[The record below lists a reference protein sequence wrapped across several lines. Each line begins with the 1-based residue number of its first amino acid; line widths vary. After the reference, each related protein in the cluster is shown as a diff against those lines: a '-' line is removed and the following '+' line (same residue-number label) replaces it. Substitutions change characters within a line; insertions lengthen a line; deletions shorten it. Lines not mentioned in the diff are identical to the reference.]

1 MTHLI
6 KQAALAA
13 ATSALLIMSAGE
25 VKAVGTGTGFFINAK
40 GDIITN
46 NHVIRGY
53 YRYKNGK
60 KVASPC
66 RKIVAYYKHNTYPVR
81 VIASDPHNDLAVLRI
96 SNSGQQKNNLV
107 AYKSSAKPQLARL
120 GWTNI
125 SQALQPGHQI
135 SSRQKQTIS
144 TLNGVEFRYL
154 PISFSSVGNGDK
166 VHVFGFP
173 LSGTLSS
180 QMKVASGSINSTSG
194 YWNNSS
200 GFQID
205 AAVHPGNSGSPVL
218 NDKGNLIGVITAGL
232 GDNSVV
238 NFAVKGNVLRIFL
251 RGNDIEYEY
260 KYLKKPITAEALYYR
275 MKKSVVLIACYDYY
289 EK

>member
-13 ATSALLIMSAGE
+13 ATSALMIMSAGE

-40 GDIITN
+40 GDIVTN
-46 NHVIRGY
+46 HHVIRGFY
-53 YRYKNGK
+53 HYKNGK
-60 KVASPC
+60 KEAAPC
-66 RKIVAYYKHNTYPVR
+66 RKIAAYYKHNIYPVR

-96 SNSGQQKNNLV
+96 TSSGQQKNNLV

-125 SQALQPGHQI
+125 NQALQPGRQI
-135 SSRQKQTIS
+135 GGRGKQTIS
-144 TLNGVEFRYL
+144 TLNGVKFRYL
-154 PISFSSVGNGDK
+154 PLAFSSVGNGDK

-173 LSGTLSS
+173 LNGTLSS

-205 AAVHPGNSGSPVL
+205 ATVHPGNSGSPVL
-218 NDKGNLIGVITAGL
+218 DDKGNLIGVITSGL
-232 GDNSVV
+232 GDKSVV
-238 NFAVKGNVLRIFL
+238 NFAVKGNVLRAFL
-251 RGNDIEYEY
+251 RGNDIKYEY
-260 KYLKKPITAEALYYR
+260 KYSEKPITAEGLYYR
-275 MKKSVVLIACYDYY
+275 MKKSVVQIACFDYY